1 MGKIKQFIKRR
12 GIFVIML
19 LAGLYYGA
27 IALWGLTNTLL
38 YYHEAVVLPGT
49 VIDVRQRPFESY
61 SEALKYGN
69 LPWDGDISY
78 RPILTFVMPARIPIR
93 AYTSPDLDNAD
104 YQRGEQVEIIT
115 HPHDPNQAHVKKW
128 KFLWGADFMLL
139 TFAALIG
146 VPSWFVLFPR
156 KRRAA
161 ARKSAPRPAQPK
173 AQQKAPAKAQP
184 QPRRAPE
191 PEQPTFTLEPMPA
204 PAPAKKPRAPR
215 KKKEVDPDAPQKP
228 RAPRKKKEVDPNAP
242 PKPRKPRKKKT
253 EA

>member
-12 GIFVIML
+12 GIFIVML

-38 YYHEAVVLPGT
+38 YYHEAVVLPAT

-69 LPWDGDISY
+69 MPWDGDISY
-78 RPILTFVMPARIPIR
+78 RPILTFVMPAGIPIR
-93 AYTSPDLDNAD
+93 SYTSPDLDNTD

-139 TFAALIG
+139 AFAALIG

-156 KRRAA
+156 KQRSTGHKPA
-161 ARKSAPRPAQPK
+161 SRPAQPK
-173 AQQKAPAKAQP
+173 PQPKAPAKAQP

-191 PEQPTFTLEPMPA
+191 PEQSTFTLEA
-204 PAPAKKPRAPR
+204 EPAPAKKPRAPR
-215 KKKEVDPDAPQKP
+215 KKKEVDPDAPKKP

-242 PKPRKPRKKKT
+242 PKPRKPRKKKA

>member
-38 YYHEAVVLPGT
+38 YYHEAVVLPAT

-78 RPILTFVMPARIPIR
+78 RPILTFVMPAGIPIR
-93 AYTSPDLDNAD
+93 SYTSPDLDNTD
-104 YQRGEQVEIIT
+104 YQRGEQVEVIT

-139 TFAALIG
+139 AFAALIG

-156 KRRAA
+156 KQRSTG
-161 ARKSAPRPAQPK
+161 RKPATRPSQPK
-173 AQQKAPAKAQP
+173 PQPKAPAKAQP

-191 PEQPTFTLEPMPA
+191 PEQPTFTLEA
-204 PAPAKKPRAPR
+204 EPAPAKKPRAPR
-215 KKKEVDPDAPQKP
+215 KKKEVDPDAPKKP

-242 PKPRKPRKKKT
+242 PKPRKPRKKKA

>member
-38 YYHEAVVLPGT
+38 YYHEAVVLPAT

-61 SEALKYGN
+61 SEALEYGN

-78 RPILTFVMPARIPIR
+78 RPILTFVMPAGIPIR
-93 AYTSPDLDNAD
+93 SYTSPDLDNTD
-104 YQRGEQVEIIT
+104 YQRGEQVEVIT

-139 TFAALIG
+139 AFAALIG

-156 KRRAA
+156 KQRSTG
-161 ARKSAPRPAQPK
+161 RKPATRPAQPK
-173 AQQKAPAKAQP
+173 PQPKAPAKAQP

-191 PEQPTFTLEPMPA
+191 PEQPTFTLEA
-204 PAPAKKPRAPR
+204 EPAPAKKPRAPR
-215 KKKEVDPDAPQKP
+215 KKKEVDPDAPKKP

-242 PKPRKPRKKKT
+242 PKPRKPRKKKA

>member
-12 GIFVIML
+12 GIFIVML

-38 YYHEAVVLPGT
+38 YYHEAVVLRAT

-78 RPILTFVMPARIPIR
+78 RPILTFVMPAGIPIR
-93 AYTSPDLDNAD
+93 SYTSPDLDNTD
-104 YQRGEQVEIIT
+104 YQSGEQVEIIT

-139 TFAALIG
+139 AFAALIG

-156 KRRAA
+156 KQRSTG
-161 ARKSAPRPAQPK
+161 RKPASRPAQPK
-173 AQQKAPAKAQP
+173 SQPKAPAKAQP
-184 QPRRAPE
+184 HPRRAPE
-191 PEQPTFTLEPMPA
+191 PEQSTFTLEA
-204 PAPAKKPRAPR
+204 EPAPAKKPRAPR
-215 KKKEVDPDAPQKP
+215 NKKEVDPDAPKKP

-242 PKPRKPRKKKT
+242 PKPRKPRKKKA

>member
-1 MGKIKQFIKRR
+1 MKRR
-12 GIFVIML
+12 GIFILML

-27 IALWGLTNTLL
+27 LALWGLTNTLL
-38 YYHEAVVLPGT
+38 YYHEAVVLPAT

-69 LPWDGDISY
+69 LPWDGEISY
-78 RPILTFVMPARIPIR
+78 RPIVTFVMPAGIPIR
-93 AYTSPDLDNAD
+93 SYTSPDLDNVD
-104 YQRGEQVEIIT
+104 YQRGEQIEIIT

-128 KFLWGADFMLL
+128 KFLWGADFMQLA
-139 TFAALIG
+139 FAALIG
-146 VPSWFVLFPR
+146 LPAWFILFPR
-156 KRRAA
+156 KRRSAG
-161 ARKSAPRPAQPK
+161 RKVTSRPAQSKP
-173 AQQKAPAKAQP
+173 QPKAPAKPQP

-191 PEQPTFTLEPMPA
+191 PERPAFTLEA
-204 PAPAKKPRAPR
+204 EPAPAKKPRAPR
-215 KKKEVDPDAPQKP
+215 KKKEVDPDAPKKP